1 MKEGLFLGLLGLC
14 DVSPGVQNTLYQVHQ
29 VHQVHQA
36 TRDVVT
42 HQLNGGRY
50 EQ

>member
-29 VHQVHQA
+29 VHQA